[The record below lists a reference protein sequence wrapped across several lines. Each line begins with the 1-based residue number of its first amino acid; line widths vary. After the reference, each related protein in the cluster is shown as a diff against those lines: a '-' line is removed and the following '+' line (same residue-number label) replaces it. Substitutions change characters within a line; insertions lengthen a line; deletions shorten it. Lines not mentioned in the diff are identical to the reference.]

1 MELLEATVTAED
13 LDRFV
18 ARLRRIGDEH
28 GVAVQAFD
36 ARYVVDREHL
46 QRAVELADRA
56 FERGENIADDR
67 SVEILLYAAGNR
79 QINRALELGVE
90 AGGCPA
96 VVVVHDP
103 AAGDA
108 PDSDE
113 RRPRAEELAAIE
125 AVRSLEAVDPA
136 STLGDFDERRVR
148 EWFDV
153 TDAELEVG
161 AELTA
166 LVRERVALL
175 VVEK

>member
-1 MELLEATVTAED
+1 MELLEATVTVND
-13 LDRFV
+13 LDAFV
-18 ARLRRIGDEH
+18 TELREISDEH
-28 GVAVQAFD
+28 GVAIQAFD
-36 ARYVVDREHL
+36 ARYVVGREHL

-96 VVVVHDP
+96 AIVVHDP
-103 AAGDA
+103 SEGDTS
-108 PDSDE
+108 DSGGPSNDE
-113 RRPRAEELAAIE
+113 QAAIE
-125 AVRSLEAVDPA
+125 AVRSIVGVEPE
-136 STLGDFDERRVR
+136 STLGNDDERRVR

-153 TDAELEVG
+153 TDAELETG
-161 AELTA
+161 ATLPA